1 MVIIYMVATIVGGA
15 ATAALFGQ
23 HGLLTALV
31 AAPFGGSLMATATAL
46 FLVQRSPSS
55 ARSRDVPQGVVWC

>member
-1 MVIIYMVATIVGGA
+1 MVIIYMVASVVGGA
-15 ATAALFGQ
+15 ATAALFAQ
-23 HGLLTALV
+23 DGLLTALV

-46 FLVQRSPSS
+46 FLVQRIPSS